1 MCGIARDS
9 VATAK
14 HVRMLKLPDVEAKT
28 GLSRET
34 IYRGGR
40 EGWFPK
46 PVKISQV
53 ATGWVEGE
61 IEAYLEARIAKRD
74 AS

>member
-1 MCGIARDS
+1 
-9 VATAK
+9 
-14 HVRMLKLPDVEAKT
+14 MLKLPDVEAKT

-46 PVKISQV
+46 PVKISQA
-53 ATGWVEGE
+53 ATAWVEGE
-61 IEAYLEARIAKRD
+61 IQAYLEERIAARD